1 MNSRSVKLKPS
12 FDKMRRFFIFG
23 ITNPCLFVNPMFFF
37 DYLGDK
43 FVIIAQSF
51 YN

>member
-1 MNSRSVKLKPS
+1 MKPS
-12 FDKMRRFFIFG
+12 FDKIPQFSIFD
-23 ITNPCLFVNPMFFF
+23 ITHPYLFVKPMFFF